1 MTRKS
6 PAFAGRAF
14 LFRVSYAGITD
25 ASNKEEKHG
34 RTVSASHY
42 RAGAEAAG
50 AGNWGE
56 QGAWVE
62 RVKRLINRVKTKN
75 PSVVGSGGVRF

>member
-6 PAFAGRAF
+6 PAFVGRAF

-25 ASNKEEKHG
+25 AANKEEKHG

-50 AGNWGE
+50 AGNWG
-56 QGAWVE
+56 G
-62 RVKRLINRVKTKN
+62 
-75 PSVVGSGGVRF
+75 